1 MEGNEYQHDQS
12 LESLHHH
19 DMVSVRHDIAHLDK
33 RVAVVEAK
41 IEQLWAQHVEL
52 KMEIRSS
59 GAGIEDSIA
68 KVMQVLEG
76 HIAQEQQ
83 DRVQL
88 LWSAM
93 TALAAALSTLALWAV
108 PKLWGLLV
116 HQVPLP

>member
-1 MEGNEYQHDQS
+1 MGENESDHD
-12 LESLHHH
+12 LESLHHQ
-19 DMVSVRHDIAHLDK
+19 DMVSVRHEIAHLDK
-33 RVAVVEAK
+33 RVAVVEARV
-41 IEQLWAQHVEL
+41 EQLRAQHVEL
-52 KMEIRSS
+52 KMEIRQS
-59 GAGIEDSIA
+59 GQGIEESIA

-76 HIAQEQQ
+76 HIAQEQS

-88 LWSAM
+88 LWSGL